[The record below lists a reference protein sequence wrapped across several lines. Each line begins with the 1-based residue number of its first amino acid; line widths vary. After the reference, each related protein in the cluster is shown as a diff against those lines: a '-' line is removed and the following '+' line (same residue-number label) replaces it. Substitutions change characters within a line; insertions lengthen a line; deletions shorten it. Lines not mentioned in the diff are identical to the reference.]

1 MPHARQTRG
10 RSLTYGLE
18 ESLLQTRGMLLQSD
32 GYASDI
38 VSNFEDLHARIASE
52 RKYDIVVLCHTVSEA
67 DHSALREELQ
77 ARSNA
82 VPVYRLTALALPRE
96 FLS

>member
-1 MPHARQTRG
+1 M
-10 RSLTYGLE
+10 E
-18 ESLLQTRGMLLQSD
+18 SD

-38 VSNFEDLHARIASE
+38 VSSFEDLHARIASE

-77 ARSNA
+77 ARSNT
-82 VPVYRLTALALPRE
+82 VPVYRMTVLVSPRE
-96 FLS
+96 FLKEVSRLTGNTVLVAQE